1 LNELRKLDIFVKQW
15 EQCNANIFRFA
26 NDVRSRRIEILNII
40 LDVHL
45 IDNLMNIIIRRQ
57 IAIDHS
63 FSSERQMMMHIKK
76 NDDTIV
82 NIFVIQ
88 K

>member
-1 LNELRKLDIFVKQW
+1 VKQR
-15 EQCNANIFRFA
+15 EQCNANIFTSA
-26 NDVRSRRIEILNII
+26 NDVRSRRIEILDII

-63 FSSERQMMMHIKK
+63 LLSKRQMMMHVKK
-76 NDDTIV
+76 NDDKIAD
-82 NIFVIQ
+82 IFVIQ
-88 K
+88 R

>member
-1 LNELRKLDIFVKQW
+1 MRELDIFVKR
-15 EQCNANIFRFA
+15 EQCNANMFTSA
-26 NDVRSRRIEILNII
+26 DDVRSRRIEVLDII
-40 LDVHL
+40 FHVHL

-57 IAIDHS
+57 IATDHS
-63 FSSERQMMMHIKK
+63 FSSKRQMMMHVKK

-82 NIFVIQ
+82 DVFVIQ